1 MAVTMSDQL
10 HPGELPAATPM
21 IISESPTHIVVA
33 LEISKAMLA
42 GYRRFFEALLEAADG
57 SAPHA
62 KSDR

>member
-1 MAVTMSDQL
+1 
-10 HPGELPAATPM
+10 M

-57 SAPHA
+57 RAPHGE
-62 KSDR
+62 SDR